1 MYKVRTSNEY
11 FDEETMEWHIETMT
25 LWHVKGE
32 FKIIKIEYFEDDE
45 FNGDKQVMV
54 FNKEELD
61 NYLTTMYNSKTN
73 TGFIDACYSYL
84 SSLGKEGN
92 NV

>member
-1 MYKVRTSNEY
+1 MYKARTSNEY
-11 FDEETMEWHIETMT
+11 FDEERMEWHIETMT

-32 FKIIKIEYFEDDE
+32 FKIIKIEYFEVDE

-61 NYLTTMYNSKTN
+61 NYLTTMYNTKTN

-84 SSLGKEGN
+84 ASLNKEGN
-92 NV
+92 